1 MPDLRV
7 RSPGGKSGGA
17 EFSLDLDRVLQRDA
31 DDAFALW
38 EHRRLGS
45 AFQPIV
51 SLAHQNIVGY
61 EGLLRATSVRDR
73 QTLSPQ
79 ALFGGLRTDAEVVYL
94 DRICRAL
101 HVRNAVLKGLNRG
114 WLFLNINPNVVVM
127 GKHYGPFFSD
137 LLARHDL
144 APQRVVVEVV
154 EGAIADE
161 GQLADAVD
169 FFRDL
174 GCLVAI
180 DDFGAGHSN
189 FERIWRIRPDIVKL
203 DRSFT
208 VHSSRDTRVRRILG
222 GLVALI
228 HEAGSLVVMEGIE
241 DRQQALM
248 AMDADV
254 DLAQGY
260 FFGRPAPLPAGRQ
273 AMRGLF
279 LDLEAAFFSM
289 IEQEKRRHRADLEQ
303 YMGRMAQTA
312 GVIRKGRELHSA
324 CQTLLDVPG
333 LDRCYLLDR
342 HGAQV
347 GHNVERSDSHGAERG
362 RFDPLA
368 DTRSANW
375 SRRPYFR
382 RAMCQPGKVQMTRP
396 YLSARDARYCLTLSV
411 AFDLDGARH
420 VLCADLRW
428 DREGLGPSGC
438 DY

>member
-1 MPDLRV
+1 MPDLHV
-7 RSPGGKSGGA
+7 RAPGGGPAGA
-17 EFSLDLDRVLQRDA
+17 EFSLDLERVLHRHA

-73 QTLSPQ
+73 QPLSAQ
-79 ALFGGLRTDAEVVYL
+79 ALFAGLQTDAEVVYL
-94 DRICRAL
+94 DRLCRAL
-101 HVRNAVLKGLNRG
+101 HVRNAVLKGFNQG
-114 WLFLNINPNVVVM
+114 WLFLNIDPNVVVM
-127 GKHYGPFFSD
+127 GKHYGPFFTD
-137 LLARHDL
+137 LLARHDV

-161 GQLADAVD
+161 EQLADAVN

-208 VHSSRDTRVRRILG
+208 VQISRDTKVRRILG
-222 GLVALI
+222 GLVGLI

-241 DRQQALM
+241 DQRQALM

-260 FFGRPAPLPAGRQ
+260 FFGRPAPVPSGRE
-273 AMRGLF
+273 AIRGLF
-279 LDLEAAFFSM
+279 LHLEAAFGAM
-289 IEQEKRRHRADLEQ
+289 IEEEKRRHRVDLEH
-303 YMGRMAQTA
+303 YMGRMAQSA
-312 GVIRKGRELHSA
+312 DLIRQGRELRSA
-324 CQTLLDVPG
+324 CQALLDVPG
-333 LDRCYLLDR
+333 LDRCYLLD
-342 HGAQV
+342 HNGAQV
-347 GHNVERSDSHGAERG
+347 GDNIECQEVRGAGRG

-382 RAMCQPGKVQMTRP
+382 RAMGQPGRVQMTRP
-396 YLSARDARYCLTLSV
+396 YLSARDARYCLTLSI
-411 AFDLDGARH
+411 AFDLNGARH
-420 VLCADLRW
+420 VLCADLEW
-428 DREGLGPSGC
+428 DRERLAPSGC